1 MPLQV
6 LIFILLFG
14 LLQGLLIFFILL
26 RRKNINAFHVFLSS
40 YVVVLLFQI
49 ALKSVS
55 KIWVMELWSTG
66 YSLSYYF
73 PFLYGPLVYFIARS
87 SSGDYKFR
95 PKHLLHFLPFAFF
108 LLLFSLNVP
117 NRQLPGFISYLFS
130 PMIRLIFQII
140 SLVAYHLAAINISG
154 KFKNQQNSFIPA
166 HISFV
171 KKFAGISLG
180 ITTLMASTICFMYLA
195 FPNYQ
200 FLKWS
205 FALVTLFIYWIS
217 LTAFQKPNSFE
228 VVFVNH
234 GVKDLDGLSR
244 SKLTVLHQESKYVN
258 SGLKEEH
265 ANKIIN
271 LLNLAM
277 QTQQLFLDSELTID
291 KLSEILGCHKHH
303 LSQVLNDNLGM
314 SFNEY
319 INTKRVEVSK
329 EMLSN
334 QAKNP
339 FTIAS
344 IAYDAGFNSLSTFND
359 VFKKMTGFTPS
370 HYRKMTVK
378 ESLKKRI

>member
-26 RRKNINAFHVFLSS
+26 RRKNIKAFHFFLSS

-55 KIWVMELWSTG
+55 KIWVMDLWITG
-66 YSLSYYF
+66 YSLSYYL
-73 PFLYGPLVYFIARS
+73 PFLYGPLVYLVARS
-87 SSGDYKFR
+87 SVANYEFKLE
-95 PKHLLHFLPFAFF
+95 HLLHFLPFAFF
-108 LLLFSLNVP
+108 LLLFSLNVA
-117 NRQLPGFISYLFS
+117 NWQLPGFISYLFS
-130 PMIRLIFQII
+130 PMMRLIFQII

-166 HISFV
+166 HIGFV

-180 ITTLMASTICFMYLA
+180 ITTLMACTICFMYLA

-205 FALVTLFIYWIS
+205 FALLTLFIYWIT
-217 LTAFQKPNSFE
+217 LEVFQKPNSFE
-228 VVFVNH
+228 VVFVNPA
-234 GVKDLDGLSR
+234 VKDMNGLSR
-244 SKLTVLHQESKYVN
+244 PKLTVLHQGSKYVN
-258 SGLKEEH
+258 SGLKDEQ
-265 ANKIIN
+265 ANEIIDA
-271 LLNLAM
+271 LQKAM
-277 QTQQLFLDSELTID
+277 HSQQLFLDSGLTID
-291 KLSEILGCHKHH
+291 RLAEILSCHKHH
-303 LSQVLNDNLGM
+303 LSQILNDRLGM

-319 INTKRVEVSK
+319 INTKRVEASK

-334 QAKNP
+334 PAKNV

-344 IAYDAGFNSLSTFND
+344 VAYDAGFNSLYF
-359 VFKKMTGFTPS
+359 
-370 HYRKMTVK
+370 
-378 ESLKKRI
+378 